1 MGYAN
6 WRKQSGPQSLSAL
19 QRSWEQV
26 WAYNWMTFFK
36 ANKTKKKT
44 STYERRWEVFKVY
57 KMPWWSGTFR
67 KAENWLKMVCL
78 VFWCFLVFCLF
89 VLDSTNQTLSFAPSS
104 TAVGLS
110 WGGDAGKRSQ
120 QPLNCSQTLEE
131 ASQRSNHLN
140 VSFFRQFYLNIG
152 KVSHWKHL
160 RIFSTNF
167 SSKAAIRASA
177 HAAVKKEK
185 RLRHR
190 KGKWLIPS
198 TWLPTLLLWSQE
210 PVPVHTAH

>member
-36 ANKTKKKT
+36 ANKTKKTKHI
-44 STYERRWEVFKVY
+44 WKEVGGIQRVQN
-57 KMPWWSGTFR
+57 
-67 KAENWLKMVCL
+67 AL
-78 VFWCFLVFCLF
+78 VKRYIQESRELAKDGLFGFLVFFGFLF
-89 VLDSTNQTLSFAPSS
+89 VLDSINQTLSFAPSS

>member
-1 MGYAN
+1 MLCRDPGSRYGLTTE
-6 WRKQSGPQSLSAL
+6 WHFSKQTKQKKNKHIWKEVGGIQRVQNAL
-19 QRSWEQV
+19 VKQYIQESREL
-26 WAYNWMTFFK
+26 AKDGLFGFLMFFG
-36 ANKTKKKT
+36 
-44 STYERRWEVFKVY
+44 F
-57 KMPWWSGTFR
+57 
-67 KAENWLKMVCL
+67 
-78 VFWCFLVFCLF
+78 LF
-89 VLDSTNQTLSFAPSS
+89 VLDSINQTLSFAPSS